1 MRRTLSVLAM
11 LAFALVTTT
20 APQDAAGQQST
31 RIARIGF
38 LSGDA
43 PQTAADWKQRS
54 PFYQG
59 LAALGWQEGG
69 NLSVEWRWADGQLD
83 RLPGLISE
91 LIQLKPDLIVA
102 GAFKPGQVAR
112 EATGTIPIVLVTCD
126 PYQWI
131 VNSLARPG
139 GNVTGQ
145 TCLSSELSP
154 KKLEFLKQAAPG
166 ISRVAFLYN
175 PDDPGPTLA
184 LKLCQE
190 AAPLLGITLVPVTMQ
205 RPSEIDSVLRQ
216 IAEAHVDG
224 WLVYPDSV
232 VGRARSRIVEFAAKE
247 RLPTVYGFKPWVTAG
262 GLLSYGASLPD
273 MVRRATGQVDKILKG
288 AKPADLP
295 VEQPT
300 RFELIVNLKTAA
312 SLGLTIPPSLLARA
326 DEVIE

>member
-1 MRRTLSVLAM
+1 MKSIAPLLATI
-11 LAFALVTTT
+11 AFAFIAFA
-20 APQDAAGQQST
+20 APQDAAGQQIT
-31 RIARIGF
+31 RTARIGF
-38 LSGDA
+38 LSGTA

-59 LAALGWQEGG
+59 LAALGWQEGV
-69 NLSVEWRWADGQLD
+69 NLEVEWRWADGQLD

-91 LIQLKPDLIVA
+91 LIHLKPDVIAA

-126 PYQWI
+126 PYEWI

-139 GNVTGQ
+139 SNVTGQ

-154 KKLEFLKQAAPG
+154 KKLEFLKQVAPG

-190 AAPLLGITLVPVTMQ
+190 AAPSLGITLLPITIQ
-205 RPSEIDSVLRQ
+205 QPSEIDSALRQ
-216 IAEAHVDG
+216 IAEAQVDG
-224 WLVYPDSV
+224 WFVYPDSV
-232 VGRARSRIVEFAAKE
+232 VGRAQSRIIEFAAKE
-247 RLPTVYGFKPWVTAG
+247 RLPTVYGFKGWVVAG
-262 GLLSYGASLPD
+262 GLISYGASLPD
-273 MVRRATGQVDKILKG
+273 MVRRATGQIDKILKG

-300 RFELIVNLKTAA
+300 RFELVINLKTAKA
-312 SLGLTIPPSLLARA
+312 LGLTVPPALLALA
-326 DEVIE
+326 NEVIE